1 MMVALKGEPVDDRGA
16 EAGVGE
22 GGRPFIRGWDMFRLG
37 DPCCCLPFS
46 GLSRFR
52 DL

>member
-1 MMVALKGEPVDDRGA
+1 VVQEPVEDGGGQYFIAEDRS
-16 EAGVGE
+16 
-22 GGRPFIRGWDMFRLG
+22 PFNRGWDMFGLG